1 MQPLSRL
8 APAVPTAQQPFA
20 IGPEIALN
28 QPQPYSGE
36 QLTKAQRDAI
46 TQAILRGQFP
56 SAGVPT

>member
-1 MQPLSRL
+1 MPQLGSA
-8 APAVPTAQQPFA
+8 APIGQQPFP
-20 IGPEIALN
+20 IGPQIALN